1 MLYRALR
8 PDVDPQVV
16 AIDEDEYEVVREE
29 GEPLGGD
36 GVFLIDSF
44 DVPAADEAPF
54 LADWDAARAPLA
66 SRRGYLGARLYRADS
81 RFVGVTRWSS
91 PLMVHRARDLLPPQP
106 AVYQASG

>member
-29 GEPLGGD
+29 GEPHGD
-36 GVFLIDSF
+36 GVFVIESF
-44 DVPAADEAPF
+44 DVPAADAEPF
-54 LADWDAARAPLA
+54 LADWDTARAPLV

-81 RFVGVTRWSS
+81 RFVGVIRWSS
-91 PLMVHRARDLLPPQP
+91 PLMVHRARELLPPQP
-106 AVYQASG
+106 ALYQASG